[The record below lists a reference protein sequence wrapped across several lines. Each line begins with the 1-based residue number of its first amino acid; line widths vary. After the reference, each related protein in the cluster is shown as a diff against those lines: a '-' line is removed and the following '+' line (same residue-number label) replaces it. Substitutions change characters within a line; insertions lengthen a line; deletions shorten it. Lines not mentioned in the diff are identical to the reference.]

1 MEVDEWVAS
10 PADEPKTNAVGDAKM
25 EGMDSSNSVAIPD
38 PAPTA
43 TTPAATKFQRVTVVH
58 AHMLCPAHNPAVV
71 ERKRR
76 ESKQTTVDAL
86 LRLPYGAPVSI
97 RLGTGTWGS
106 FLLSFDSKAETAVVT
121 NDKGLVVIWECD
133 DMGVLIIVHHIRV
146 PFDVK
151 WNQIVY
157 VATNSQLAVGA
168 RMGREQTIQIRQ
180 VICLPHHLLFFE

>member
-10 PADEPKTNAVGDAKM
+10 PADEPKTDHVGNAKM
-25 EGMDSSNSVAIPD
+25 EGLDSSEHIALSEPR
-38 PAPTA
+38 PTA
-43 TTPAATKFQRVTVVH
+43 TTPVAIKFQRVTVVH

-76 ESKQTTVDAL
+76 EGKQTTVDAL

-121 NDKGLVVIWECD
+121 NDKGSVIIEGRKLYGRAD
-133 DMGVLIIVHHIRV
+133 DILYIRV
-146 PFDVK
+146 PFDLK

-157 VATNSQLAVGA
+157 VAPISQLAIGA
-168 RMGREQTIQIRQ
+168 RMGREQTI
-180 VICLPHHLLFFE
+180 VFAEFIC